1 MKTNQKLIRHF
12 VYRNKVRKK
21 NIYINSWT
29 CSAGFFFILFFF
41 IGRFVVCI
49 VFRCAL
55 TQQIHLSSADRFTE
69 RRVDNLL
76 CFQTKKKQKS
86 IGLLHRFYLFNH
98 SCGRSDDDDDATAG
112 TKYRSSVER
121 NKQNK
126 TKKVTKVR
134 IFSSSANLLE
144 EKKNQIS
151 SNLLQI
157 TVNWLKN
164 ILNLDLDI
172 IRAKKMW
179 TEIWDVRRCSWNST
193 ARLLMAFDQNWHTK

>member
-1 MKTNQKLIRHF
+1 MTYYTRLTSSTSTAVKKHFNVIKVMRCNEDKSEIDSTFRLSKQSQKE
-12 VYRNKVRKK
+12 K
-21 NIYINSWT
+21 YIHQQLNMFSR
-29 CSAGFFFILFFF
+29 FFFILFFF

-144 EKKNQIS
+144 GKKK
-151 SNLLQI
+151 SNL
-157 TVNWLKN
+157 
-164 ILNLDLDI
+164 
-172 IRAKKMW
+172 
-179 TEIWDVRRCSWNST
+179 
-193 ARLLMAFDQNWHTK
+193 F